1 VPLAGLPFV
10 VTVDGAPVYL
20 GTFFRLVSSKIPVG
34 PVIVID
40 DITDDLV
47 PISAPKR
54 AGDDA
59 RFDPRI
65 VQVLT
70 DTGKLVP

>member
-1 VPLAGLPFV
+1 VVKVDDVPI
-10 VTVDGAPVYL
+10 YL
-20 GTFFRLVSSKIPVG
+20 GTFFRLVSSMIPVG
-34 PVIVID
+34 PVIVVD

-47 PISAPKR
+47 PISAPKQ
-54 AGDDA
+54 AGNDP
-59 RFDPRI
+59 RFDPSI